1 MRYKQHCTSILY
13 PAQMKRLVAGV
24 DIDGVVT
31 SLALVDEF
39 GKIYAKGSFRTSDH
53 KVFKD
58 YVARIKDEIDALSR
72 GLAIPHIIAAA
83 GIGAPNGNYYTGEI
97 ENAANLAWKGRLPLA
112 QLLGQHFSNMPVVVT
127 NDANAAAIGEM
138 IYGGAN
144 GMKHFVVITLGTGL
158 GSGIVVNGNVL
169 YGNDGYAG
177 EVGHI
182 IVEKEGGRIC
192 GCGRKG
198 CLECYA
204 SSKGVKNTALELLSK
219 SKEPSRLDKIPADE
233 LTCKEI
239 AFAAKAGDHI
249 SKKAFETAGE
259 YLGAALANLVAV
271 VSPEAIFL
279 CGGVANAGDLIMSP
293 TKRAMEKNILPLWK
307 GRVKL
312 AFSSLDYENAP
323 ILGAAA
329 LAIKE
334 IEKKSTVIARRKVF

>member
-1 MRYKQHCTSILY
+1 
-13 PAQMKRLVAGV
+13 MKRLVAGV

-39 GKIYAKGSFRTSDH
+39 GKIYAKGNFPTSDY
-53 KVFKD
+53 KEFKS
-58 YVARIKDEIDALSR
+58 YVARIKDEIDALS
-72 GLAIPHIIAAA
+72 LSMDIPHTIAAV
-83 GIGAPNGNYYTGEI
+83 GVGAPNGNYYTGEI
-97 ENAANLAWKGRLPLA
+97 ENAANLMWKGRLPLA
-112 QLLGQHFSNMPVVVT
+112 RQLGDLFNNKPVVVT

-138 IYGGAN
+138 IYGGAK

-169 YGNDGYAG
+169 YGNDGFAG

-182 IVEKEGGRIC
+182 IVEKENGRTC

-204 SSKGVKNTALELLSK
+204 SSKGVKNTALELLAG
-219 SKEPSRLDKIPADE
+219 SKECSRLGKIPADE
-233 LTCKEI
+233 LTCRDI
-239 AFAAKAGDHI
+239 ASAAKAGDAI
-249 SKKAFETAGE
+249 AKKAFETAGE
-259 YLGAALANLVAV
+259 YLGTALANLVAV

-293 TKRAMEKNILPLWK
+293 TKRAMERNILPLWK

-334 IEKKSTVIARRKVF
+334 IEKRCTVVARRKVF